1 MRLLLIRHGQTIDNV
16 KGELGT
22 LVPGP
27 GLTALGRRQAEAI
40 PGALATERIDAIAV
54 STMLRTQETAAPLAA
69 ARDLSPRV
77 LDGLR
82 EIDAGDIQGRS
93 DQEAIATYQRT
104 IYAWWTD
111 FAARIPGGESGTEFT
126 ERYDRAIAALFDEHP
141 EGTVAVVSH
150 GAAIRTWA
158 AWNSVNI
165 DAEFSR
171 THGLENTGV
180 VVLEGGPVTGWRALS
195 WQQTPLGGTALDDAA
210 ALDPTGEPVA

>member
-22 LVPGP
+22 IVPGP

-40 PGALATERIDAIAV
+40 PTALSAERLDAIAV
-54 STMLRTQETAAPLAA
+54 STMLRTQETAAALAS
-69 ARDLSPRV
+69 ARGLTPRV

-82 EIDAGDIQGRS
+82 EIDAGDLEGRS
-93 DQEAIATYQRT
+93 DHEAVTTYQHT
-104 IYAWWTD
+104 LYAWWTD
-111 FAARIPGGESGTEFT
+111 FGARIPGGESGTEFV
-126 ERYDRAIAALFDEHP
+126 ERYDAAIAALFDEHP
-141 EGTVAVVSH
+141 HGTVAVVSH

-158 AWNSVNI
+158 AWNSVNV

-180 VVLEGGPVTGWRALS
+180 VVLEGGPATGWRALS

-210 ALDPTGEPVA
+210 APDPTGEPVA